1 MGRTDRAARFLL
13 PLLIAAVL
21 AIGALA
27 PNASRAFQVLVL
39 AAMLAALGGA
49 GSRLARR
56 LAPEMGAA
64 SHAVAAFTLAVG
76 LAVLPAT
83 ALGQLGRLRPAP
95 FLLWTAAAFLLSR
108 LLPVRLAAPL
118 PEETEEI
125 AGEPP
130 SRRRRVETA
139 LLAAALLAVAFAG
152 LQDVHH
158 LRYAPAGA
166 HGFDDVSYH
175 LSAVATWV
183 RYGDLR
189 MIRFSMGDPST
200 PFYPVLGE
208 LASWVLLAPFRDSDV
223 AARRAQIPFALFSFL
238 AVYAIARRLGL
249 ARREAAFA
257 TVAYAAIHHVFP
269 VLAVAA
275 GNDHSTAFFTLA
287 GLDAALACARRPR
300 AGTAALTG
308 TALGLLLATKYIG
321 ILFAPVVLAVLA
333 LAMLIERR
341 QPETAKP
348 SYPRLATLALLLAA
362 VLALTGGYT
371 YLRNAV
377 TTGNPVFPAPVH
389 LLGLDLPGWGG
400 VSPAERAKAPEARIE
415 VWDFLTQRA
424 RLFGSYFP
432 FTLLPAALLAPLLA
446 LGRRRWLPAL
456 VLTLP
461 AILFLQF
468 LYLMPDHRDIRYFLP
483 AIALAAVAFAWLL
496 RELGGWTAYLRAG
509 LCLWITL
516 QSTRTVEGAAAGKI
530 LLVAVLLGGGAVL
543 EIAWRGWRR
552 RGSPRPAAWQGA
564 LVAAVLVLAAA
575 LPTGR
580 VVAKFQ
586 REKLAQQPA
595 AHALEQL
602 AGPGGGRV
610 AYAGLNQPYLFF
622 GSRLQNDLEI
632 VPRTREV
639 DSRYYSWGSEL
650 GDPYQVISYRRWR
663 RSLEE
668 LDISRVVIVRGDWE
682 DPERHWIVV
691 RPDDF
696 ALEYSDPAFE
706 IWRLTPPPPPAAGKD
721 EKGEPPPGRPAAQG

>member
-1 MGRTDRAARFLL
+1 MPMGRTDRAARFLL

-21 AIGALA
+21 GIGALA

-56 LAPEMGAA
+56 LAPELGGA
-64 SHAVAAFTLAVG
+64 SHGVAAFTLAVG

-83 ALGQLGRLRPAP
+83 ALGHFGRLRPAP

-108 LLPVRLAAPL
+108 LLPAR
-118 PEETEEI
+118 PEIPPGEEI
-125 AGEPP
+125 SGEPP
-130 SRRRRVETA
+130 SRRLRVETA
-139 LLAAALLAVAFAG
+139 LLAAAFLAVAFAG
-152 LQDVHH
+152 LQDVHR
-158 LRYAPAGA
+158 LRYQPSGA
-166 HGFDDVSYH
+166 HGFDDNSYH

-208 LASWVLLAPFRDSDV
+208 LSSWVLIAPFRDSDV
-223 AARRAQIPFALFSFL
+223 AARWAQLPFALFSFL
-238 AVYAIARRLGL
+238 AVFAIARRLRL
-249 ARREAAFA
+249 SRRDAAFA
-257 TVAYAAIHHVFP
+257 AVLYAAIPHVFP
-269 VLAVAA
+269 LLAVAA

-308 TALGLLLATKYIG
+308 AALGLLLATKYIG

-333 LAMLIERR
+333 VAVWIERR
-341 QPETAKP
+341 RPEAARP
-348 SYPRLATLALLLAA
+348 SYVRLAALALLLAA
-362 VLALTGGYT
+362 VTALAGGYT

-400 VSPAERAKAPEARIE
+400 VSPAERAKAPEAQIE

-424 RLFGSYFP
+424 KLFGSYFP

-446 LGRRRWLPAL
+446 LGRRRWLAAL
-456 VLTLP
+456 VITLP
-461 AILFLQF
+461 TVFFLQF
-468 LYLMPDHRDIRYFLP
+468 LYMMPDHRDIRYFLP

-496 RELGGWTAYLRAG
+496 RAFGGWTSYLRAA
-509 LCLWITL
+509 LCLWIVL
-516 QSTRTVEGAAAGKI
+516 QATRAVVWTAPGKA
-530 LLVAVLLGGGAVL
+530 LLVAVLLGGGALL
-543 EIAWRGWRR
+543 ELASTRWRE
-552 RGSPRPAAWQGA
+552 RGSPRPPTWQGA
-564 LVAAVLVLAAA
+564 LAAAALVLAAA
-575 LPTGR
+575 LPAGGMIATY
-580 VVAKFQ
+580 Q

-610 AYAGLNQPYLFF
+610 AYAGMNQPYLFF

-639 DSRYYSWGSEL
+639 DSRYYAWGSEL

-663 RSLEE
+663 RSLED

-696 ALEYSDPAFE
+696 TLEYSDSGVD
-706 IWRLTPPPPPAAGKD
+706 IWRLTFPRHPPK
-721 EKGEPPPGRPAAQG
+721 ERPAGEG